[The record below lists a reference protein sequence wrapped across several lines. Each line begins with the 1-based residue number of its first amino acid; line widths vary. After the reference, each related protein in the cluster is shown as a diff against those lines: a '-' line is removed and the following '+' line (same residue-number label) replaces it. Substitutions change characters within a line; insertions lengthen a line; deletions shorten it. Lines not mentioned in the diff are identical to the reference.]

1 MNNSPR
7 NRYQNLKGSLIL
19 GLAAFIWG
27 IAFVVQSAAADK
39 IPPFLFNGFR
49 SLIAAVFL
57 LGVLGFKKIKTGNP
71 LIPASPADR
80 KNLLVAGISCG
91 LLLTVT
97 VNFQQFGL
105 ALYPDGVAAE
115 ARAGFIT
122 ALYVI
127 FVPIASIFFKKRPSP
142 MIWLAGAIAT
152 VGVYFLCFAG
162 GFDHFYLGD
171 ALVLC
176 CSLGFTAHIM
186 VVDAYGDRVDGIT
199 LSMLQ
204 FLICGILSTLISLG
218 CESMTWSNLPVVIPH
233 LLYMGILSSGIAYT
247 LQIVGQK
254 YAEPA
259 VASIVMSL
267 ESALAALGGWV
278 LLSNALAPREFLGCA
293 LVFAAILLAQ
303 LPQLWSKKHA
313 DTTE

>member
-1 MNNSPR
+1 MQKT
-7 NRYQNLKGSLIL
+7 YHNLKGSLIL
-19 GLAAFIWG
+19 GLASLIWG
-27 IAFVVQSAAADK
+27 FAFVVQSHAADM

-49 SLIAAVFL
+49 SLIAALFL
-57 LGVLGFKKIKTGNP
+57 LGVLRLKKAKTGQPILPATSEGRKP
-71 LIPASPADR
+71 L
-80 KNLLVAGISCG
+80 LTAGIICG

-127 FVPIASIFFKKRPSP
+127 FVPIAAVFFKKRPSP
-142 MIWLAGAIAT
+142 MIWLAGAVAT

-186 VVDAYGDRVDGIT
+186 VVDAYGRRVDGIA

-204 FLICGILSTLISLG
+204 FLICGVLSTLISFC
-218 CESMTWSNLPVVIPH
+218 CEDMQWSNLPAVIPG

-247 LQIVGQK
+247 LQIIGQK

-267 ESALAALGGWV
+267 ESVFAALGGW
-278 LLSNALAPREFLGCA
+278 LFLSNVLSPREFWGCA

-303 LPQLWSKKHA
+303 TPQLWSKKK
-313 DTTE
+313 TQTPQ